1 MALSAA
7 GLASGLAGADS
18 AAGLASG
25 LAGADS
31 VAGLASGLAGADS
44 AAGLASGL
52 AGADSSALAVD
63 SLGEIVVAPEAFS
76 FDTSDAFPAGAGS
89 TAFSSTVADGSATG
103 LTATCRPAML
113 ASSFL
118 LLATSCAWTCA
129 TSSAVAVWLD
139 KAVKAC

>member
-1 MALSAA
+1 MRAV
-7 GLASGLAGADS
+7 SGLA
-18 AAGLASG
+18 L
-25 LAGADS
+25 S
-31 VAGLASGLAGADS
+31 VAGLV
-44 AAGLASGL
+44 SGL

-63 SLGEIVVAPEAFS
+63 SLGEVTVSPGVLSFGSSDSFS
-76 FDTSDAFPAGAGS
+76 AGAGS
-89 TAFSSTVADGSATG
+89 VAFSSTVADGSTPG

-129 TSSAVAVWLD
+129 TSSALAVWLD